1 MSSIDILRTRKK
13 KKNKKN
19 KKQNTKNKKQKKT
32 RISLHKQQPSRNV
45 PSVVK

>member
-19 KKQNTKNKKQKKT
+19 KKQKYKKQKKT

>member
-19 KKQNTKNKKQKKT
+19 KKQNTKNKKKT
-32 RISLHKQQPSRNV
+32 RISLQKQQPSRNV

>member
-19 KKQNTKNKKQKKT
+19 KKQNTKNKKQKKNT
-32 RISLHKQQPSRNV
+32 YFLTQATTIEKCTIGS
-45 PSVVK
+45 

>member
-19 KKQNTKNKKQKKT
+19 KKQNTKNKKKHVFPYT
-32 RISLHKQQPSRNV
+32 NNNHREMYHR
-45 PSVVK
+45 